1 MSSTSTASLALAT
14 AQEMAQ
20 SDVRLSWLG
29 RFGRMTLFLIQVVPG
44 ILYWL
49 ITFTTITMPTFLFT
63 LFSTSL
69 TFTMNATTLALI
81 LVAFVSTIS
90 WFVRYRFL
98 NMYARLPPEPQRKEP
113 QIDLYPDTQEEGS
126 KSGFSN
132 YLDEFLSAIKVF
144 GYLERPVFHELTR
157 SMQTRKLI
165 AGETLNLEDEKGFC
179 LVVDGLVEIF
189 VKSSREGRESDS
201 ELNDFRHDSSDSGDN
216 HHLGNGHQGYQL
228 LTEVKNGAPMSSLFS
243 ILSLFTEDVKLRHTE
258 DDDLDSVSSS
268 AGFRQQHFP
277 MSNGFGLDH
286 RHHDTPPSLPT
297 SPIFGSASQHGEA
310 KARDRRSSTMAG
322 SAAGSTLPKVPPLSL
337 DVDEDQQKPKSRP
350 RRTQTQSAHP
360 DIVARA
366 TVDTTIA
373 IIPASAF
380 RRLTRVYPKATAH
393 IVQVILTRL
402 QRVTLATGHSY
413 LGLTSEVLRT
423 EKHMNKY
430 TTYEL
435 PNFLRGDALE
445 RLKEK
450 FTRERERIGAEEGSK
465 GIALHNAA
473 AGRRRGSSNSLR
485 KEATVHALSARVSPA
500 ANMTTF
506 EQPSRDIGANPS
518 PGDLLTN
525 IQMSRSGGRR
535 SINMSQGAIPGF
547 APGPEVWPHDSQS
560 PLTQKTFNP
569 FANTLNPRVTL
580 HRQESVDED
589 SMFRGSILECIFK
602 AIGLTNTKNALRM
615 SDSVEASPRLVS
627 YDQKRQK
634 AVFTS
639 NAFGFIDPY
648 EAAGDGDTES
658 ITSGGISV
666 GGYPSTQG
674 LAHEL
679 KDEVEIVYFPKG
691 SVLVEQGERNPGLYY
706 VIDGFLDVSVPV
718 DDKSESTV
726 LGPSHRPSMSSKY
739 VDETLSPLSRT
750 KTASSRAS
758 GSGPHNSSDGKRR
771 KSIGRKSLALIKP
784 GGIAG
789 YIGTISSYR
798 SFIDVVAKTDVY
810 VGFLPRSSLERIVEK
825 YPVVLLTMAKRLT
838 SLLPRLILHIDFALE
853 WVQVSAGQVIYHQG
867 DDSDAIYIVLN
878 GRLRL
883 VLNNEEAEMKVVG
896 EYGQGESV
904 GELEVMTESTRPATL
919 HAIRDTEL
927 AKFPRTLFNSLAQ
940 EHPGIT
946 IKISKIIASRM
957 RALIE
962 DPIFDQ
968 GKEKVQGAKSNK
980 VSSTLNLR
988 TVAILPVT
996 AGVPV
1001 VEFASRLMN
1010 ALTQIGAT
1018 NGVTSL
1024 NQAAILNHL
1033 GRHAFSRMGK
1043 LKLSQ
1048 YLADL
1053 EEKYGLVLYVADTN
1067 VNSPWTQT
1075 CISQADCILLVG
1087 LAEGSPA
1094 IGEYERFLLGMKT
1107 TARKEL
1113 VLLHADR
1120 FSPPGTTRAWLR
1132 NRVWINGGH
1141 HHVQMEFRSS
1151 VPVHPQTRR
1160 FGHALKQRVQVLQ
1173 AEIQKYTS
1181 RRVRQTPLYSA
1192 DTPFKGDFHRIARR
1206 LCGKS
1211 IGLVLGGGGARG
1223 IAQVG
1228 IIRALEEAGIP
1239 IDIVGGTSIGAFIG
1253 ALYARDADVVP
1264 MYGRAK
1270 KFAGR
1275 MASMWR
1281 FALDLTYPSA
1291 SYTTGHEFN
1300 RGIFKTFGNNQIE
1313 DFWLEFYCNTTNISK
1328 SRSEIHTSG
1337 YAWRYVRASMSLA
1350 GLLPPLCDEGSMLLD
1365 GGYVDNLTVTHMK
1378 SLGADVIFAIDVGSL
1393 DDDTPQTFGDSLS
1406 GFWAFANR
1414 WNPFSSYPNPPTLA
1428 EIQAR
1433 LAYVSSVDALE
1444 RAKNTP
1450 GCLYMRPP
1458 IDDYGTL
1465 EFGKFDEIYQ
1475 VGYTFGQSFL
1485 AQMRDQGV
1493 LPLVDETEEKKALR
1507 RTMAP
1512 RRANVTFMDYPMV
1525 FQGGTLGSED
1535 QIRISTLE
1543 AEIVA
1548 LKAKRDEDRKEK
1560 DRLRTE
1566 NAGLKKELEEIQAKA
1581 KADRMTII
1589 FHSLQSKIALT
1600 YLQPIQFIP
1609 AVLYVESPFKGL
1621 RRFDE
1626 KGVIVAIESVTGL
1639 DEKKVVESLFP
1650 RLGWSASDVL
1660 IRVAKEGQFFF
1671 PGFID
1676 THIHASQYPNAG
1688 IFGKTT
1694 LLDWLNTYTFPMESS
1709 LASQSKAKTVYTRCI
1724 ERTLSHGTTT
1734 AAYYATI
1741 SVPSTNLLA
1750 ELCLSHGQ
1758 RAFIGR
1764 CCMDS
1769 LSPDYYRDESAAS
1782 SIADTKA
1789 TIEHIK
1795 KIDPQNALVTAI
1807 ITPRFA
1813 PSCTSE
1819 LMHGLGA
1826 LHKETNLPIQ
1836 THISENKNEIE
1847 LVNKLFPGHEHYT
1860 GVYDDHGLLTSKTIL
1875 AHGVHLSEAEVDL
1888 IVKKEAKIS
1897 HCPAS
1902 NSAITSGTAKVRWL
1916 LQKGVE
1922 IGLGTDVSGGYS
1934 ASILEAVRQAALVS
1948 RHVAMAGDEE
1958 AKLSIEEVLYLGTQ
1972 GGAKVVGLEDKV
1984 GSFVVGKEWDAQLI
1998 GLGSVDTSVIGDG
2011 EGNVDIFGWE
2021 TWDDRVAKWVY
2032 NGDDRNTLA
2041 VWVKGRLVH
2050 ERKL

>member
-1 MSSTSTASLALAT
+1 MSSETVSSLVGSSVSSMDSTIAPAMASVT
-14 AQEMAQ
+14 GIPTNQT
-20 SDVRLSWLG
+20 DVAVAGST
-29 RFGRMTLFLIQVVPG
+29 FGVFGKMIMFFIRVIPG
-44 ILYWL
+44 ILYWV

-69 TFTMNATTLALI
+69 TFTMNATTLMLI
-81 LVAFVSTIS
+81 MVAFVSTMS

-98 NMYARLPPEPQRKEP
+98 NMYSRLPPEPQRKEP
-113 QIDLYPDTQEEGS
+113 QIDLYPDTQDEGS

-132 YLDEFLSAIKVF
+132 YLDEFLSAIKIF

-165 AGETLNLEDEKGFC
+165 AGETLNLEEEKGFC

-189 VKSSREGRESDS
+189 VKSAREGRGSDTDPMS
-201 ELNDFRHDSSDSGDN
+201 YEREDSDSGSGL
-216 HHLGNGHQGYQL
+216 HRGSGHQGYQL
-228 LTEVKNGAPMSSLFS
+228 LTEVRNGAPMSSLFS
-243 ILSLFTEDVKLRHTE
+243 ILSLFTEDVKLRHS
-258 DDDLDSVSSS
+258 DDDDFD
-268 AGFRQQHFP
+268 G
-277 MSNGFGLDH
+277 NGTPDH
-286 RHHDTPPSLPT
+286 QEYSHDAPPSLPT
-297 SPIFGSASQHGEA
+297 SPIYGAPSQDGQ
-310 KARDRRSSTMAG
+310 RDDRNRRASSTTVNG
-322 SAAGSTLPKVPPLSL
+322 RIPPLSL
-337 DVDEDQQKPKSRP
+337 DAAADIYPRRP
-350 RRTQTQSAHP
+350 RPKRLNTTSVHP

-435 PNFLRGDALE
+435 PNFLRGDALK

-450 FTRERERIGAEEGSK
+450 FIREKERIGAEEGSK
-465 GIALHNAA
+465 GIALHNAG
-473 AGRRRGSSNSLR
+473 AGRRRRSSHSLR
-485 KEATVHALSARVSPA
+485 KEATMHASSVRGS
-500 ANMTTF
+500 MSMSKQTF
-506 EQPSRDIGANPS
+506 ETPGGESAVSPS

-525 IQMSRSGGRR
+525 IQMSRHAGRKPA
-535 SINMSQGAIPGF
+535 SSVTQGSNPQ
-547 APGPEVWPHDSQS
+547 VWHHDAQS
-560 PLTQKTFNP
+560 PLSQRTSNP
-569 FANTLNPRVTL
+569 FNGPMNARVPL
-580 HRQESVDED
+580 HRQESIDED
-589 SMFRGSILECIFK
+589 GMFRKSILECIFK

-615 SDSVEASPRLVS
+615 SDSVEGSPRLLS
-627 YDQKRQK
+627 YDQRRQK
-634 AVFTS
+634 AIFGSNSFTS
-639 NAFGFIDPY
+639 NAFGLIDPY
-648 EAAGDGDTES
+648 EGSVDDTES
-658 ITSGGISV
+658 VTSGGVSA

-674 LAHEL
+674 LAQEL

-718 DDKSESTV
+718 DEKSDSMV
-726 LGPSHRPSMSSKY
+726 LGSSFRHSSADKNANDPMPS
-739 VDETLSPLSRT
+739 LSRT
-750 KTASSRAS
+750 KTGSSRVSGINAS
-758 GSGPHNSSDGKRR
+758 GHEGKNR
-771 KSIGRKSLALIKP
+771 KSADRKSLALIKP

-810 VGFLPRSSLERIVEK
+810 VGFLPRTSLERIVEK

-853 WVQVSAGQVIYHQG
+853 WVQVNAGQVIYHQG

-883 VLNNEEAEMKVVG
+883 VVNNDEAGMKVIG

-904 GELEVMTESTRPATL
+904 GELEVMTESVRPATL

-927 AKFPRTLFNSLAQ
+927 AKFPKTLFNSLAQ

-957 RALIE
+957 RALVE
-962 DPIFDQ
+962 EPVFVQ
-968 GKEKVQGAKSNK
+968 TKEKVTGATNDK
-980 VSSTLNLR
+980 VSSTVNLR
-988 TVAILPVT
+988 TVAVLPVT

-1001 VEFASRLMN
+1001 VEFGSRLMN
-1010 ALTQIGAT
+1010 ALTQIGAP

-1053 EEKYGLVLYVADTN
+1053 EEKYGLVLYIADTN

-1075 CISQADCILLVG
+1075 CISQADCILLIG
-1087 LAEGSPA
+1087 IADGSPA

-1113 VLLHADR
+1113 VLLHTDR
-1120 FSPPGTTRAWLR
+1120 FSSPGVTRAWLR

-1141 HHVQMEFRSS
+1141 HHVQMDFRTSPI
-1151 VPVHPQTRR
+1151 PVHPQTRK
-1160 FGHALKQRVQVLQ
+1160 FGTALKQRVQVIQ

-1181 RRVRQTPLYSA
+1181 RRVRQSPLYSA
-1192 DTPFKGDFHRIARR
+1192 ETPFKGDFHRIARR

-1228 IIRALEEAGIP
+1228 IIRAMEESGIP
-1239 IDIVGGTSIGAFIG
+1239 IDIIGGTSIGSFIG

-1270 KFAGR
+1270 KFSGR

-1300 RGIFKTFGNNQIE
+1300 RGIFKTFGNTQIE

-1365 GGYVDNLTVTHMK
+1365 GGYVDNLTVSHMK
-1378 SLGADVIFAIDVGSL
+1378 SLGADIIFAIDVGSL
-1393 DDDTPQTFGDSLS
+1393 DDNMPQNFGDSLS

-1444 RAKNTP
+1444 RAKTTP

-1465 EFGKFDEIYQ
+1465 DFGKFDEIYQ
-1475 VGYTFGQSFL
+1475 VGYKFGQEYL
-1485 AQMRDQGV
+1485 AKMRDQGI

-1512 RRANVTFMDYPMV
+1512 RRA
-1525 FQGGTLGSED
+1525 
-1535 QIRISTLE
+1535 
-1543 AEIVA
+1543 
-1548 LKAKRDEDRKEK
+1548 
-1560 DRLRTE
+1560 
-1566 NAGLKKELEEIQAKA
+1566 
-1581 KADRMTII
+1581 
-1589 FHSLQSKIALT
+1589 
-1600 YLQPIQFIP
+1600 
-1609 AVLYVESPFKGL
+1609 
-1621 RRFDE
+1621 
-1626 KGVIVAIESVTGL
+1626 
-1639 DEKKVVESLFP
+1639 
-1650 RLGWSASDVL
+1650 
-1660 IRVAKEGQFFF
+1660 
-1671 PGFID
+1671 
-1676 THIHASQYPNAG
+1676 
-1688 IFGKTT
+1688 
-1694 LLDWLNTYTFPMESS
+1694 
-1709 LASQSKAKTVYTRCI
+1709 
-1724 ERTLSHGTTT
+1724 
-1734 AAYYATI
+1734 
-1741 SVPSTNLLA
+1741 
-1750 ELCLSHGQ
+1750 
-1758 RAFIGR
+1758 
-1764 CCMDS
+1764 
-1769 LSPDYYRDESAAS
+1769 
-1782 SIADTKA
+1782 SI
-1789 TIEHIK
+1789 
-1795 KIDPQNALVTAI
+1795 
-1807 ITPRFA
+1807 
-1813 PSCTSE
+1813 
-1819 LMHGLGA
+1819 
-1826 LHKETNLPIQ
+1826 
-1836 THISENKNEIE
+1836 
-1847 LVNKLFPGHEHYT
+1847 
-1860 GVYDDHGLLTSKTIL
+1860 
-1875 AHGVHLSEAEVDL
+1875 
-1888 IVKKEAKIS
+1888 
-1897 HCPAS
+1897 
-1902 NSAITSGTAKVRWL
+1902 
-1916 LQKGVE
+1916 
-1922 IGLGTDVSGGYS
+1922 
-1934 ASILEAVRQAALVS
+1934 
-1948 RHVAMAGDEE
+1948 
-1958 AKLSIEEVLYLGTQ
+1958 
-1972 GGAKVVGLEDKV
+1972 
-1984 GSFVVGKEWDAQLI
+1984 
-1998 GLGSVDTSVIGDG
+1998 
-2011 EGNVDIFGWE
+2011 
-2021 TWDDRVAKWVY
+2021 
-2032 NGDDRNTLA
+2032 
-2041 VWVKGRLVH
+2041 
-2050 ERKL
+2050 

>member
-1 MSSTSTASLALAT
+1 MAVSSANAENVQHSVMTGSETVSSIVRSFT
-14 AQEMAQ
+14 AQPGAMNTTMPSAVALPNVTTIEQAHGH
-20 SDVRLSWLG
+20 RSW
-29 RFGRMTLFLIQVVPG
+29 FGMFGKMILFLIKLVPG

-49 ITFTTITMPTFLFT
+49 ITFTTITLPTFLFT

-69 TFTMNATTLALI
+69 TITMNATTVMLI
-81 LVAFVSTIS
+81 AIAFVSTVS

-98 NMYARLPPEPQRKEP
+98 NMYSRLPPEPQRKEP
-113 QIDLYPDTQEEGS
+113 EIDLYPDTQEDGS

-165 AGETLNLEDEKGFC
+165 AGETLNLEEEKGFC
-179 LVVDGLVEIF
+179 LVVDGMVEIF
-189 VKSSREGRESDS
+189 VKSSREGRGSDS
-201 ELNDFRHDSSDSGDN
+201 EASKFHPDESSDSGE
-216 HHLGNGHQGYQL
+216 GHYGRTSQQGYQL

-243 ILSLFTEDVKLRHTE
+243 ILSLFTEDVKLRYTE
-258 DDDLDSVSSS
+258 DDELDTSSNAGFGHRRFPSS
-268 AGFRQQHFP
+268 AGFSH
-277 MSNGFGLDH
+277 S
-286 RHHDTPPSLPT
+286 HDTPPSLPT
-297 SPIFGSASQHGEA
+297 SPIYGATMHDGPTTV
-310 KARDRRSSTMAG
+310 RDRRSSTLASSTAG
-322 SAAGSTLPKVPPLSL
+322 GTLPKVPPLSL
-337 DVDEDQQKPKSRP
+337 DAPRDPVKPRAKP
-350 RRTQTQSAHP
+350 RRANTNSAHP

-450 FTRERERIGAEEGSK
+450 FIQERERIGAEEGSK
-465 GIALHNAA
+465 GIALHNAGP
-473 AGRRRGSSNSLR
+473 GRRRRSSNSLR
-485 KEATVHALSARVSPA
+485 KEAALHALSGKSSPL
-500 ANMTTF
+500 TSPPGRET
-506 EQPSRDIGANPS
+506 GASPS

-535 SINMSQGAIPGF
+535 SSSKIGN
-547 APGPEVWPHDSQS
+547 APSPSHSEQSPEVWHHDTES
-560 PLTQKTFNP
+560 PLAQRTFNP
-569 FANTLNPRVTL
+569 FNSVHPRLTL
-580 HRQESVDED
+580 HGQESIDEG
-589 SMFRGSILECIFK
+589 SMFRQSILECIFK

-627 YDQKRQK
+627 YDQRRQK
-634 AVFTS
+634 AIFSS

-648 EAAGDGDTES
+648 EGSADGDTES
-658 ITSGGISV
+658 MTSGGTST
-666 GGYPSTQG
+666 GALPSTQG

-679 KDEVEIVYFPKG
+679 RDDVEIVYFPKG

-706 VIDGFLDVSVPV
+706 VIDGFLDVSVPD
-718 DDKSESTV
+718 DDKSDSTV
-726 LGPSHRPSMSSKY
+726 LGATHRSSPGGKITE
-739 VDETLSPLSRT
+739 ETLAPLSRT
-750 KTASSRAS
+750 RTGSSRAS
-758 GSGPHNSSDGKRR
+758 GSARGSSGADAKKR
-771 KSIGRKSLALIKP
+771 KPVGRKSLALIKP

-853 WVQVSAGQVIYHQG
+853 WVQVNAGQVIYHQG

-883 VLNNEEAEMKVVG
+883 VKNNEEAGMKVVG

-904 GELEVMTESTRPATL
+904 GELEVMTESVRPATL

-927 AKFPRTLFNSLAQ
+927 AKFPKTLFNSLAQ

-957 RALIE
+957 RALVE
-962 DPIFDQ
+962 DPVFIQ
-968 GKEKVQGAKSNK
+968 GKEKTTTATNKK
-980 VSSTLNLR
+980 VSSTINLR

-1001 VEFASRLMN
+1001 IEFGSRLMS
-1010 ALTQIGAT
+1010 ALSQIGAP

-1053 EEKYGLVLYVADTN
+1053 EEKYGLVLYIA
-1067 VNSPWTQT
+1067 
-1075 CISQADCILLVG
+1075 VG

-1120 FSPPGTTRAWLR
+1120 FSPPGLTRAWLR

-1141 HHVQMEFRSS
+1141 HHVQMAFRTSS
-1151 VPVHPQTRR
+1151 VPVHPQTRK
-1160 FGHALKQRVQVLQ
+1160 FGSALKQRVQVLQ

-1181 RRVRQTPLYSA
+1181 RRVRQTPLYSSES
-1192 DTPFKGDFHRIARR
+1192 PFKGDFHKIARR

-1239 IDIVGGTSIGAFIG
+1239 IDIIGGTSIGAFIG

-1300 RGIFKTFGNNQIE
+1300 RGIFKTFGNTQIE

-1350 GLLPPLCDEGSMLLD
+1350 GLLPPLCDEGDMLLD
-1365 GGYVDNLTVTHMK
+1365 GGYIDNLTVSHMK
-1378 SLGADVIFAIDVGSL
+1378 SLGADVIFAVDVGSL

-1414 WNPFSSYPNPPTLA
+1414 WNPFSSLPNPPTLA

-1444 RAKNTP
+1444 RAKTTP

-1465 EFGKFDEIYQ
+1465 DFGKFDEIYAL
-1475 VGYTFGQSFL
+1475 GYKYGQEFL
-1485 AQMRDQGV
+1485 SKMRDQGV

-1512 RRANVTFMDYPMV
+1512 RRA
-1525 FQGGTLGSED
+1525 
-1535 QIRISTLE
+1535 
-1543 AEIVA
+1543 
-1548 LKAKRDEDRKEK
+1548 
-1560 DRLRTE
+1560 
-1566 NAGLKKELEEIQAKA
+1566 
-1581 KADRMTII
+1581 
-1589 FHSLQSKIALT
+1589 
-1600 YLQPIQFIP
+1600 
-1609 AVLYVESPFKGL
+1609 
-1621 RRFDE
+1621 
-1626 KGVIVAIESVTGL
+1626 
-1639 DEKKVVESLFP
+1639 
-1650 RLGWSASDVL
+1650 
-1660 IRVAKEGQFFF
+1660 
-1671 PGFID
+1671 
-1676 THIHASQYPNAG
+1676 
-1688 IFGKTT
+1688 
-1694 LLDWLNTYTFPMESS
+1694 
-1709 LASQSKAKTVYTRCI
+1709 
-1724 ERTLSHGTTT
+1724 
-1734 AAYYATI
+1734 
-1741 SVPSTNLLA
+1741 
-1750 ELCLSHGQ
+1750 
-1758 RAFIGR
+1758 
-1764 CCMDS
+1764 
-1769 LSPDYYRDESAAS
+1769 
-1782 SIADTKA
+1782 SI
-1789 TIEHIK
+1789 
-1795 KIDPQNALVTAI
+1795 
-1807 ITPRFA
+1807 
-1813 PSCTSE
+1813 
-1819 LMHGLGA
+1819 
-1826 LHKETNLPIQ
+1826 
-1836 THISENKNEIE
+1836 
-1847 LVNKLFPGHEHYT
+1847 
-1860 GVYDDHGLLTSKTIL
+1860 
-1875 AHGVHLSEAEVDL
+1875 
-1888 IVKKEAKIS
+1888 
-1897 HCPAS
+1897 
-1902 NSAITSGTAKVRWL
+1902 
-1916 LQKGVE
+1916 
-1922 IGLGTDVSGGYS
+1922 
-1934 ASILEAVRQAALVS
+1934 
-1948 RHVAMAGDEE
+1948 
-1958 AKLSIEEVLYLGTQ
+1958 
-1972 GGAKVVGLEDKV
+1972 
-1984 GSFVVGKEWDAQLI
+1984 
-1998 GLGSVDTSVIGDG
+1998 
-2011 EGNVDIFGWE
+2011 
-2021 TWDDRVAKWVY
+2021 
-2032 NGDDRNTLA
+2032 
-2041 VWVKGRLVH
+2041 
-2050 ERKL
+2050 